1 MSNQFLSKEEMLR
14 LGNSS
19 LKSDRMTVAS
29 YIISGRLARAVQEV
43 FDTLEI
49 TPEYGLQTKV
59 CEIIYNNMFLVPQED
74 ILAYIETIKKHVELN
89 SIGNQFFT
97 NEDTGNC

>member
-14 LGNSS
+14 LGNSE
-19 LKSDRMTVAS
+19 LKSDRMIVAS

-74 ILAYIETIKKHVELN
+74 ILAYIETIKDHVELN
-89 SIGNQFFT
+89 SVGDQFFT
-97 NEDTGNC
+97 DKDTGHC

>member
-19 LKSDRMTVAS
+19 LKSDRMIIAS
-29 YIISGRLARAVQEV
+29 YIISGRVARSVQEV
-43 FDTLEI
+43 FDILNI

-74 ILAYIETIKKHVELN
+74 ILSYIETIKEHVDLN
-89 SIGNQFFT
+89 SIGDQFFT
-97 NEDTGNC
+97 NEDAGNC